1 MPLDPKRL
9 VRDAKKAQTARPA
22 TLVGRETT
30 GVTRAVRAAL
40 PAIRTLRAAGVT
52 WAAIAQ
58 AMAEQGVR
66 QKGNVPLTA
75 TRLTAIVGQ
84 VEAQDRRRSAA
95 AISRGRPDLA
105 GATPASRDPV
115 GPAHPPPREPA
126 PADPPNR
133 PAAHPSAE
141 AIRRAGLAELNR
153 ILKKV

>member
-22 TLVGRETT
+22 TMVGRETT

-40 PAIRTLRAAGVT
+40 PTIRTLRAAGVT

-58 AMAEQGVR
+58 AMAEQGLR
-66 QKGNVPLTA
+66 QKGDRSLTA

-84 VEAQDRRRSAA
+84 VEAQERRRSAA
-95 AISRGRPDLA
+95 AAPRDRPDLA
-105 GATPASRDPV
+105 GAVPAPRDPPR
-115 GPAHPPPREPA
+115 PAHSPPREPA
-126 PADPPNR
+126 PADPSNR
-133 PAAHPSAE
+133 PATHPSAE

>member
-9 VRDAKKAQTARPA
+9 LRDAKKAQTARPA

-40 PAIRTLRAAGVT
+40 PTIRTLRAAGLS

-66 QKGNVPLTA
+66 QKGDVPLTA

-84 VEAQDRRRSAA
+84 VEAQDRRRDAA
-95 AISRGRPDLA
+95 AAPRNRADLA
-105 GATPASRDPV
+105 TTELPSFVRSELRPEPPR
-115 GPAHPPPREPA
+115 GPAPI
-126 PADPPNR
+126 DPPG
-133 PAAHPSAE
+133 HPTAE

>member
-22 TLVGRETT
+22 TLIGRETT

-40 PAIRTLRAAGVT
+40 PTIRKLRAAGVS

-66 QKGNVPLTA
+66 QKGDVPLTA

-84 VEAQDRRRSAA
+84 VEVQDRRRDASAA
-95 AISRGRPDLA
+95 PRNRPDLA
-105 GATPASRDPV
+105 TSDPTSV
-115 GPAHPPPREPA
+115 ARPELTSKPPRGPAPSDPAGHPT
-126 PADPPNR
+126 
-133 PAAHPSAE
+133 AE

>member
-9 VRDAKKAQTARPA
+9 LRDAKKAQTTRPA
-22 TLVGRETT
+22 TMVGRETT

-40 PAIRTLRAAGVT
+40 PTIRRLRVAGVS

-66 QKGNVPLTA
+66 QKGDVPLTA

-84 VEAQDRRRSAA
+84 VEAQDRRRDAA
-95 AISRGRPDLA
+95 AAVRNRPDLF
-105 GATPASRDPV
+105 GAEPV
-115 GPAHPPPREPA
+115 SPVRPELAPEPPRGPA
-126 PADPPNR
+126 PADPPT
-133 PAAHPSAE
+133 HPTAE